1 MNTQTS
7 NQPVRYSYKIHKEKA
22 LLMAIQG
29 HTYQQ
34 IADHFNCTRSA
45 VSQILSKDKALIEGY
60 LAFKENPDKLYELK
74 EYQLLTNLT
83 DEDIK
88 KMPGGSKMLAS
99 CQARDKIRLL
109 RGESTE
115 NINQINHLIVEARE
129 HRKALEGG
137 AVDCLAGGP
146 GGKGKE

>member
-1 MNTQTS
+1 
-7 NQPVRYSYKIHKEKA
+7 
-22 LLMAIQG
+22 MAIEG
-29 HTYQQ
+29 KTYQQ
-34 IADHFNCTRSA
+34 IADRFHCTKGL
-45 VSQILSKDKALIEGY
+45 VSQVLSKDRALIEGY
-60 LAFKENPDKLYELK
+60 VAFRENPDKLYELK
-74 EYQLLTNLT
+74 EYQLLSNLN

-115 NINQINHLIVEARE
+115 NISQINHLIVEARE

-137 AVDCLAGGP
+137 AVDMLAGGP
-146 GGKGKE
+146 GEKDKG